1 MIRFS
6 PSFFLYI
13 ATIIPPTWFLE
24 LENIRL
30 KLLTLESINNA
41 SYSSQSNYNQKNYTN
56 DSINDVNYEFDLGE
70 SMVPM
75 TILPGDIKAALADAT
90 HNFAMYVE
98 VSMMLIII
106 IGRWVMP
113 KEGITRSELSQ
124 LLLVYMSLASDIID
138 LLSVLQ
144 GKL

>member
-1 MIRFS
+1 MFRFS

-13 ATIIPPTWFLE
+13 ATIIPPTWLLE

-30 KLLTLESINNA
+30 KQLTLESINNA
-41 SYSSQSNYNQKNYTN
+41 SYSHSSYNQKNYTN
-56 DSINDVNYEFDLGE
+56 DSINDPNYEFDLGE
-70 SMVPM
+70 SIAVPM
-75 TILPGDIKAALADAT
+75 TILPGDIKAALAEST

-113 KEGITRSELSQ
+113 KKGITRSELSQ

-144 GKL
+144 GNL